1 MTLGISS
8 LTNRV
13 QIFGAFQ
20 LVLLSFIF
28 NLVALRSVNILCNLL
43 RFIKVY
49 FMDQHV
55 VYFGERFMHLEKTEY
70 PAIVRVRQSSQCC

>member
-49 FMDQHV
+49 FMDQNV
-55 VYFGERFMHLEKTEY
+55 VYFGERFMHPEKTEY
-70 PAIVRVRQSSQCC
+70 PALVRVRQS